1 MGVLDGKVAIVT
13 GAGRGLGRAHAL
25 ALAAEGAMV
34 VVNDLGGE
42 SDGSGESNTPADQ
55 VVKEIKDA
63 GGQAIANFNSVTG
76 FEAAKEIIDSAVN
89 TFGRLDILV
98 NNAGFLRDRMTFK
111 MSEEEFDSVI
121 AVHLKGTFNCGK
133 WACLYFYEQ
142 SKAGNPIKGRI
153 INTVSHAGLGGN
165 LSQGNYAAAKGG
177 IAALT
182 MVWGREMEKYNT
194 TSNAVAPM
202 ARSRMTLGAPMTAFL
217 MGEKPPEDGGFDMW
231 APDNLSPLIAYLA
244 SDAAQDITGRIFTV
258 QGGKVQV
265 FIPWTPGNS
274 VDIGRKWTVKELD
287 ERIRELG
294 DLSMPPFLV

>member
-25 ALAAEGAMV
+25 ALAAEGAKV

-42 SDGSGESNTPADQ
+42 ADGSGESRTPADQ

-63 GGQAIANFNSVTG
+63 GGQAVTNSVTD
-76 FEAAKEIIDSAVN
+76 FQAAKKIIDSAIT

-98 NNAGFLRDRMTFK
+98 NNAGFLRDRMSFK

-121 AVHLKGTFNCGK
+121 AVHLKGTFNCGR

-142 SKAGNPIKGRI
+142 SKAGNPVNGRL

-165 LSQGNYAAAKGG
+165 ASQGNYASAKGG
-177 IAALT
+177 IASLT
-182 MVWGREMEKYNT
+182 MVWGREMAKYNV

-202 ARSRMTLGAPMTAFL
+202 ARSRMTLGAPMTAQM
-217 MGEKPPEDGGFDMW
+217 MGEKPPEDGSFDTF
-231 APDNLSPLIAYLA
+231 APENLSPLIAYLA

-258 QGGKVQV
+258 FGGKVQV
-265 FIPWTPGNS
+265 FIPWTPGNF
-274 VDIGRKWTVKELD
+274 VDIGRQWTVKELD

-294 DLSMPPFLV
+294 DLSMPPFPM

>member
-1 MGVLDGKVAIVT
+1 
-13 GAGRGLGRAHAL
+13 
-25 ALAAEGAMV
+25 V

-42 SDGSGESNTPADQ
+42 ADGSGESHTPADQ

-63 GGQAIANFNSVTG
+63 GGHAVTNYNSVTD
-76 FEAAKEIIDSAVN
+76 FQAAKKIIDSAID

-121 AVHLKGTFNCGK
+121 AVHLKGTFNCGR

-142 SKAGNPIKGRI
+142 SKAGSPVNGRL

-165 LSQGNYAAAKGG
+165 PSQGNYASAKGG
-177 IAALT
+177 IASLT
-182 MVWGREMEKYNT
+182 MVWGREMAKYNV

-202 ARSRMTLGAPMTAFL
+202 ARSRMTLGAPMTAQM
-217 MGEKPPEDGGFDMW
+217 MGEKPPEDGSFDTF
-231 APDNLSPLIAYLA
+231 APENLSPLIAYLA

-258 QGGKVQV
+258 FGGKVQV
-265 FIPWTPGNS
+265 FIPWTPGNF
-274 VDIGRKWTVKELD
+274 VDIGRQWTVKELG
-287 ERIRELG
+287 ERIHELG
-294 DLSMPPFLV
+294 DLSMPPFPM